1 MGCVLRWVPPA
12 TRGPAPLPQADE
24 QLSQLQHERADLL
37 RRVDED
43 QEDLNELMAKH
54 KALIAQVGAA
64 GEGGALQH
72 PPPWQGKSRS
82 ILEHRSLDLFLFFL
96 CHFLMQ
102 SLKSADRQPCGSL
115 HNAQTWAASPKGL

>member
-1 MGCVLRWVPPA
+1 MRWVPPA

-64 GEGGALQH
+64 GGG
-72 PPPWQGKSRS
+72 G
-82 ILEHRSLDLFLFFL
+82 
-96 CHFLMQ
+96 
-102 SLKSADRQPCGSL
+102 GS
-115 HNAQTWAASPKGL
+115 AASPSPAGKIPQRGSKQMPVPVGAQGGGFRNQMLG

>member
-64 GEGGALQH
+64 GGGGGLC
-72 PPPWQGKSRS
+72 S
-82 ILEHRSLDLFLFFL
+82 IPLPGRENPAAW
-96 CHFLMQ
+96 
-102 SLKSADRQPCGSL
+102 LKANASPCGCPGWGLQEPDAGVRGRGGSRPHL
-115 HNAQTWAASPKGL
+115 LSPPF

>member
-12 TRGPAPLPQADE
+12 TRGPVPLPQADE

-64 GEGGALQH
+64 GGGGSAVSPSPAGKIPQH
-72 PPPWQGKSRS
+72 PGA
-82 ILEHRSLDLFLFFL
+82 SLSGSF
-96 CHFLMQ
+96 
-102 SLKSADRQPCGSL
+102 SLLSL
-115 HNAQTWAASPKGL
+115 PFSHAELKKC